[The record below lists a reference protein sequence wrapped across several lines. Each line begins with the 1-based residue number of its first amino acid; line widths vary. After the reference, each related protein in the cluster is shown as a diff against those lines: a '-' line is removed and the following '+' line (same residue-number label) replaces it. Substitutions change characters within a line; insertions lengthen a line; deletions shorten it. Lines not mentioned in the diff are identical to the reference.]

1 MSLVGSFS
9 VRVREGSLLTSM
21 YSIPL
26 ASLSEKEMV
35 RHKSSL
41 LMSPKTYGSSNSDS
55 DFPAFYEFE
64 GRFFVPRFYG
74 MKMFGVPEK
83 DITNLGSEA
92 CLTFCGSLNNM
103 QEEAS
108 ASCVKALKE
117 RGGGMLVLP
126 CGNGK
131 TVVGLHIAS
140 RIGVRTLVLV
150 NKSFLVDQ
158 WKERI
163 HQFLPE
169 SKVGILQRDKVE
181 VECDVVVGMVQSI
194 LSREYDMSS
203 FGLVIGD
210 EAHHYAAPSFS
221 KLFNSPTTSLRPN
234 KVLALTATPNR
245 QDGLTPL
252 IHHCMGDVAYQLS
265 DLKSRTKEKVTAH
278 ILVFDGGH
286 KEIANKAGQPFL
298 PGMINKLCNDKRRNK
313 VIIDLLESFKVE
325 GRKVIVL
332 SDRVAHLTYLHQNV
346 EGSAM
351 YYGKSTKAEREQGEK
366 EQILLS
372 TFSYAK
378 EGLDIKEL
386 DTLILSTPKADV
398 EQSVG
403 RILRPCSTKMDPLII
418 DLVDPFSLFQYMAH
432 KRKKLYEKLGF
443 EIEH

>member
-1 MSLVGSFS
+1 MSLIGVCK
-9 VRVREGSLLTSM
+9 VREGSEITSM
-21 YSIPL
+21 YSIPH
-26 ASLSEKEMV
+26 SSISEREMAH
-35 RHKSSL
+35 HKSSL
-41 LMSPKTYGSSNSDS
+41 LMSPKTFGPSDS
-55 DFPAFYEFE
+55 KSEFPAFYDLN

-74 MKMFGVPEK
+74 LKMFGTSEK
-83 DITNLGSEA
+83 DMTNQGSDA
-92 CLTFCGSLNNM
+92 CLSFSGTLNKI
-103 QEEAS
+103 QEVAS
-108 ASCVKALKE
+108 ASCVKTLREK
-117 RGGGMLVLP
+117 GGGMLVLP

-140 RIGVRTLVLV
+140 EIGVRTLVLV

-163 HQFLPE
+163 NQFLPK
-169 SKVGILQRDKVE
+169 SKVGILQRDKAE
-181 VECDVVVGMVQSI
+181 VESDIVVGMVQSI
-194 LSREYDMSS
+194 LSREYDMAS

-221 KLFNSPTTSLRPN
+221 KLFTSPTTSLRPN

-252 IHHCMGDVAYQLS
+252 IHHCMGDIAYQLS
-265 DLKSRTKEKVTAH
+265 DANSKTKEKVTAK

-286 KEIANKAGQPFL
+286 KEITNKAGTPFL
-298 PGMINKLCNDKRRNK
+298 PGMINKLCHDTRRNK
-313 VIIDLLESFKVE
+313 IIINLLQSFKDE

-332 SDRVAHLTYLHQNV
+332 SDRVAHLETLHKNV

-351 YYGKSTKAEREQGEK
+351 YYGKSTKEERERGEK

-386 DTLILSTPKADV
+386 DTLILSTPKGDV

-403 RILRPCSTKMDPLII
+403 RILRPCPTKKDPLII
-418 DLVDPFSLFQYMAH
+418 DLVDPFSLFQFMAQ
-432 KRKKLYEKLGF
+432 KRRKLYERLGF